1 MKVLTILFLSV
12 CLSLS
17 PFATFAKDT
26 KKYTTEHNTSVL
38 SSISKEIY
46 TFVASLEKLESNWT
60 NRRHILVNIFD
71 IIDKYNCDEKLY
83 IINRGLNIKVTAD
96 KISNVLVTIFI
107 MNSLDL
113 LDTVVLTFDIAAVKK
128 GDPIK
133 IRSHRKKI

>member
-71 IIDKYNCDEKLY
+71 IIDKYNCNGKLY
-83 IINRGLNIKVTAD
+83 IINRGLNIRTIDD
-96 KISNVLVTIFI
+96 KIAGLLVTLFV

-113 LDTVVLTFDIAAVKK
+113 LDTVLLKFDIASVKK

-133 IRSHRKKI
+133 IHKQRIET